1 MTTTMHAEVAWARPD
16 DLTDE
21 DLERLGSGLP
31 GFPVTIDSGLY
42 VYLRF
47 EVGDVRAIDAPNVA
61 VGLAMRAYSKA
72 FGAAVEPVQIAT
84 YPADPGLI
92 PGPLDLVGTVDV
104 AGILGVSKQRAAQ
117 LADRLPAPIGRP
129 AGGTVWVRRAV
140 ELVVATWDRRPGGR
154 PAATDRP

>member
-1 MTTTMHAEVAWARPD
+1 MTTMHAEVAWTRPD

-47 EVGDVRAIDAPNVA
+47 EVGTVRIVDAGDVALDI
-61 VGLAMRAYSKA
+61 AMRAYRRT
-72 FGAAVEPVQIAT
+72 FGEPVEPVQLAV

-92 PGPLDLVGTVDV
+92 PGPLDLVGTQEV
-104 AGILGVSKQRAAQ
+104 AGILGVTKQRAAQ
-117 LADRLPAPIGRP
+117 LADRLPAPVGHP
-129 AGGTVWVRRAV
+129 AGRAVWARRAV

-154 PAATDRP
+154 PSTHDA